1 MKKNTLSE
9 RLKKVRMEKG
19 VTQKV
24 FAEALNVSSSAV
36 SKWENGQNEPDIE
49 TLLKIA
55 NYYGISIKEL
65 IEGSPGRM
73 PDGQMKQDN
82 TEEGAGSEK
91 DAEKKQYGAVVALV
105 CAATMFLAT
114 AGIAGWNWL
123 NSIFSYEIVA
133 ERYGEDVN
141 WGETYEISVCYSGDI
156 WTGGFD
162 EIQADIMERWE
173 RQDLCSM
180 EIEVIKVVCNKD
192 KKMSEDFREDD
203 HSFIVFLF
211 PYEMPH
217 Q

>member
-1 MKKNTLSE
+1 MKKNMLSE

-49 TLLKIA
+49 TLLEIA

-65 IEGSPGRM
+65 IEEDLEKAS
-73 PDGQMKQDN
+73 DGQKQQEN
-82 TEEGAGSEK
+82 TEEGARSEK
-91 DAEKKQYGAVVALV
+91 DAGKKQNGAAVALV
-105 CAATMFLAT
+105 CAVTMFLAT
-114 AGIAGWNWL
+114 AGIAGWYWL

-133 ERYGEDVN
+133 ERYGEDAN

-156 WTGGFD
+156 LPEGLD
-162 EIQADIMERWE
+162 EIQQDILERWE
-173 RQDLCSM
+173 SQDLCSM

-192 KKMSEDFREDD
+192 KKKSGDFGEDD
-203 HSFIVFLF
+203 QSYIVFLF
-211 PYEMPH
+211 PYEMSS